1 MADTNYLTKQGLEKL
16 NTELEYLK
24 KIKRREVAERLR
36 TAASFG
42 DLSENFDYANAREEQ
57 EFVERRIRELQDLL
71 MHAKVAA
78 SKDDSGKIQV
88 GSQIVLE
95 GEGLPAQAGKP
106 LELQIAGA
114 READPLKGKIS
125 LESPFGSALLGK
137 KTGESVEIDTPN
149 GKVRYKIAQVK

>member
-1 MADTNYLTKQGLEKL
+1 MADTNYLTKEGLEKL

-24 KIKRREVAERLR
+24 KVKRREVAERLR

-71 MHAKVAA
+71 MHAKVVT
-78 SKDDSGKIQV
+78 SKDDSGKIQI

-95 GEGLPAQAGKP
+95 GEGKP

-125 LESPFGSALLGK
+125 LESPFGSALVGK
-137 KTGESVEIDTPN
+137 QAGESVEIDTPN
-149 GKVRYKIAQVK
+149 GKVKYKIAQVR

>member
-1 MADTNYLTKQGLEKL
+1 MANTNYLTKEGLEKL

-24 KIKRREVAERLR
+24 KVKRREVAERLR

-71 MHAKVAA
+71 MHAKVVA
-78 SKDDSGKIQV
+78 SKDDSGKIQI

-95 GEGLPAQAGKP
+95 GEGKP

-137 KTGESVEIDTPN
+137 QAGENVEIETPN
-149 GKVRYKIAQVK
+149 GKVKYKIAQVR

>member
-1 MADTNYLTKQGLEKL
+1 MPNTNYLTKEGLEKL

-24 KIKRREVAERLR
+24 KVKRREVAERLR

-71 MHAKVAA
+71 MHSKIVG
-78 SKDDSGKIQV
+78 SKDDSGKIQI

-95 GEGLPAQAGKP
+95 GEGKP

-137 KTGESVEIDTPN
+137 KAGENVEIDTPN
-149 GKVRYKIAQVK
+149 GKVKYKIAEVR

>member
-1 MADTNYLTKQGLEKL
+1 MTNTNYLTKEGLEKL

-57 EFVERRIRELQDLL
+57 EFVERRIRELEDLL
-71 MHAKVAA
+71 MHAEIVA
-78 SKDDSGKIQV
+78 SKDNSGKVQI
-88 GSQIVLE
+88 GSRVVLQ
-95 GEGLPAQAGKP
+95 GIGLPAQAGKP

-125 LESPFGSALLGK
+125 LESPFGSALVGK
-137 KTGESVEIDTPN
+137 KAGESVEIETPN
-149 GKVRYKIAQVK
+149 GKVMYKIAQVK

>member
-1 MADTNYLTKQGLEKL
+1 MTNTNYLTKEGLAKL

-57 EFVERRIRELQDLL
+57 EFVERRIRELEDLL
-71 MHAKVAA
+71 MHAEIVV
-78 SKDDSGKIQV
+78 SKDDSGKVQI
-88 GSQIVLE
+88 GSRVVLQ
-95 GEGLPAQAGKP
+95 GQGKP

-125 LESPFGSALLGK
+125 LESPFGSALVGK
-137 KTGESVEIDTPN
+137 KAGENVEIETPN
-149 GKVRYKIAQVK
+149 GKMKYKIAQVK

>member
-1 MADTNYLTKQGLEKL
+1 MADTNYLTKEGLEKL

-24 KIKRREVAERLR
+24 KVKRREVAERLR

-71 MHAKVAA
+71 MHAKVVV
-78 SKDDSGKIQV
+78 SKDNSGKVQI
-88 GSQIVLE
+88 GSLIVLE
-95 GEGLPAQAGKP
+95 GEGKP

-137 KTGESVEIDTPN
+137 KAGENVEIDTPN
-149 GKVRYKIAQVK
+149 GKVKYKIAEVR

>member
-1 MADTNYLTKQGLEKL
+1 MTNTNYLTKEGLAKL

-36 TAASFG
+36 QAASFG

-57 EFVERRIRELQDLL
+57 EFVERRIRELEDLL
-71 MHAKVAA
+71 MHAEIVV
-78 SKDDSGKIQV
+78 SKDDSGKVQI
-88 GSQIVLE
+88 GSRVVLH
-95 GEGLPAQAGKP
+95 GEGKP

-125 LESPFGSALLGK
+125 LESPFGSALVGK
-137 KTGESVEIDTPN
+137 KAGENVEIETPN
-149 GKVRYKIAQVK
+149 GKMKYKIAQVK